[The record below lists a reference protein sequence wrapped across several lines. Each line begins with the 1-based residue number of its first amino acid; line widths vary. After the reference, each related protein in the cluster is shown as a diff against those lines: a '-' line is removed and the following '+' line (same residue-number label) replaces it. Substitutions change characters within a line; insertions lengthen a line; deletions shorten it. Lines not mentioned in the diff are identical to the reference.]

1 VSLSELLVTF
11 TDLLSA
17 AITAVV
23 KTVQLHTVKEMQDT
37 TFHQGYLDIWAR

>member
-1 VSLSELLVTF
+1 MF
-11 TDLLSA
+11 TDALSA

-23 KTVQLHTVKEMQDT
+23 KTVQIGKVKAMEDT